1 MNIGNSVD
9 TKVQRVMR
17 MIEDPLIDVDSPL
30 DDVITNSFFVIYLN
44 EIIYQSIWLM
54 VYVEIDK
61 TISYQRRFK

>member
-1 MNIGNSVD
+1 MDIGNSVD

-30 DDVITNSFFVIYLN
+30 DDVITNSYFVNHLN
-44 EIIYQSIWLM
+44 EIIYRSIWLM
-54 VYVEIDK
+54 IYIEIDK

>member
-1 MNIGNSVD
+1 MNIGNSID